1 MNTTTESKGARKI
14 RKVRARISADAKHIG
29 LAYMIL
35 DLPLVETMRT
45 GTMATDGRSVFFN
58 PHWTETISEDE
69 VQTVLLHE
77 ADHIAS
83 LHHVRMGDRDIEG
96 WNYATDYSINGGL
109 VRSGFKVPSQML
121 WHDEHSTSGKSCE
134 YIYRKMAQEAPPQP
148 EDSFIDGGYPGMGQ
162 AEGGSEEPED
172 GEGGCEEGDEGEDSF
187 IDGGYPG
194 MGQAEGGSEDGDT
207 DQGGS
212 EDGDTDQ
219 GGSEDGGGDGQDE
232 DDADDSGG
240 TKPPTG
246 GGNNSE
252 APDGPV
258 GADAEEDKVIP
269 NFAGIGEVWP
279 APDDV
284 NREEEVRDVM
294 ERLAQ
299 AVVFEKA
306 VGQGAG
312 GLCEK
317 ILDGH
322 HEPEAWDFLREYLTD
337 AFSPLHTWRRPNRRY
352 VHQGVYLP
360 GRETAAGTLH
370 IAVDTSGSVSHNE
383 LKTYLS
389 NVRGIAEQVGVHTL
403 KIAYIDW
410 IVHRDEDGCAWQE
423 IDVQGGDDI
432 DFLTKGG
439 GGTTFD
445 PIFTDIEDTFEE
457 VECLIYMTDGWGS
470 ITVPDP
476 GFPVVW
482 LSSGT
487 TPHGHSW
494 GEIVDISKSR
504 LPEWWQ

>member
-148 EDSFIDGGYPGMGQ
+148 
-162 AEGGSEEPED
+162 
-172 GEGGCEEGDEGEDSF
+172 EDSF

>member
-148 EDSFIDGGYPGMGQ
+148 EDSFIDGGYPGMGR
-162 AEGGSEEPED
+162 AE
-172 GEGGCEEGDEGEDSF
+172 
-187 IDGGYPG
+187 
-194 MGQAEGGSEDGDT
+194 
-207 DQGGS
+207 
-212 EDGDTDQ
+212 